1 MRVVLVGTPVERN
14 RLRARLPADLEI
26 VGEVETIAVAQRA
39 RFDADAILIAP
50 GTSEEAIDDDDG
62 LIEPLTPR
70 EMEVLALL
78 ADGLSNKRIAGELGI
93 SDQTVKFHVAS
104 ICGKLSVANRTEAVR
119 QAIRRGIIP
128 V

>member
-1 MRVVLVGTPVERN
+1 MRLVLVGTPGERA
-14 RLRARLPADLEI
+14 RLRARLSSD
-26 VGEVETIAVAQRA
+26 VEVVSEVATLAAAQNA
-39 RFDADAILIAP
+39 RLDADGILIATQISDDLDP
-50 GTSEEAIDDDDG
+50 DDDG
-62 LIEPLTPR
+62 LVEPLTRR
-70 EMEVLALL
+70 EIEVLALL

-119 QAIRRGIIP
+119 QAIRRGLIP